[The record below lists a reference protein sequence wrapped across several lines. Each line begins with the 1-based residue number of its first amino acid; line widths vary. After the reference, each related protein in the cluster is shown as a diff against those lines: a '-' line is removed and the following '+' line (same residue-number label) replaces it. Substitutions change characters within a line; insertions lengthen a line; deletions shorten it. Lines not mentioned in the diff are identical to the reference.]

1 MATPVLPD
9 RARVV
14 VIGGGVIG
22 SSVAYHLAHMGWKD
36 VVLLER
42 DRLTSGTTWHAAG
55 LVVTFGSTSETSTE
69 LRKYTR
75 DLYRRLEAETGQAT
89 GFNPVGFIEVA
100 ADADRL
106 EEYRRVAAFNRWCGV
121 DGLGPERSGS
131 GAKVVLGARRTD
143 RIDALVKDI
152 TAKGGAALGFQADVT
167 KRSEVEALVQGAIHE
182 HGRIDV
188 IVNDAGIMPI
198 APMAAIKVEEWDRM
212 IDVNIKGLLFG
223 VAAVLPIM
231 QKQKQGHIINMSSV
245 GGFKVWAPGGTV
257 YSATKFAVRAIT
269 EGLRMEHKA
278 DNIRCTIISP
288 GAVATEL
295 PEGSSEEDTRKNLR
309 EFYKIAVP
317 ADSVARAIVYAI
329 EQPAEVDVNEIVI
342 RPTKQDF

>member
-1 MATPVLPD
+1 MRTPNIAD
-9 RARVV
+9 KVV
-14 VIGGGVIG
+14 VITGASSGIG
-22 SSVAYHLAHMGWKD
+22 ESTARLLA
-36 VVLLER
+36 
-42 DRLTSGTTWHAAG
+42 
-55 LVVTFGSTSETSTE
+55 
-69 LRKYTR
+69 
-75 DLYRRLEAETGQAT
+75 
-89 GFNPVGFIEVA
+89 
-100 ADADRL
+100 
-106 EEYRRVAAFNRWCGV
+106 
-121 DGLGPERSGS
+121 GS
-131 GAKVVLGARRTD
+131 GAKVVLGARRMD

-152 TAKGGAALGFQADVT
+152 TATGGAALGFQADVT
-167 KRSEVEALVQGAIHE
+167 KRSEVEALVQGATRE

-198 APMAAIKVEEWDRM
+198 APMAALKVEEWDRM

-317 ADSVARAIVYAI
+317 ADSVARAIAYAI

>member
-1 MATPVLPD
+1 MRTPNIAD
-9 RARVV
+9 KVV
-14 VIGGGVIG
+14 VIAGASSGIG
-22 SSVAYHLAHMGWKD
+22 ESTARLLA
-36 VVLLER
+36 
-42 DRLTSGTTWHAAG
+42 
-55 LVVTFGSTSETSTE
+55 
-69 LRKYTR
+69 
-75 DLYRRLEAETGQAT
+75 
-89 GFNPVGFIEVA
+89 
-100 ADADRL
+100 
-106 EEYRRVAAFNRWCGV
+106 
-121 DGLGPERSGS
+121 GS

-182 HGRIDV
+182 HDRIDV

-198 APMAAIKVEEWDRM
+198 APMAALKVEEWDRM
-212 IDVNIKGLLFG
+212 IDVNIRGLLFG

-295 PEGSSEEDTRKNLR
+295 PEGSSEADTRKNLR

-317 ADSVARAIVYAI
+317 ADSVARAIAYAI

-342 RPTKQDF
+342 RPIKQDF

>member
-1 MATPVLPD
+1 M
-9 RARVV
+9 RAPNIADKVV
-14 VIGGGVIG
+14 VITGASSGIG
-22 SSVAYHLAHMGWKD
+22 ESTAR
-36 VVLLER
+36 LL
-42 DRLTSGTTWHAAG
+42 
-55 LVVTFGSTSETSTE
+55 
-69 LRKYTR
+69 
-75 DLYRRLEAETGQAT
+75 
-89 GFNPVGFIEVA
+89 
-100 ADADRL
+100 
-106 EEYRRVAAFNRWCGV
+106 
-121 DGLGPERSGS
+121 SGS

-152 TAKGGAALGFQADVT
+152 TAKGGAALGFQTDVT

-182 HGRIDV
+182 HSRIDV
-188 IVNDAGIMPI
+188 MVNDAGIMPI
-198 APMAAIKVEEWDRM
+198 APMAALKVEEWDRM

-317 ADSVARAIVYAI
+317 ADSVARAIAYAI